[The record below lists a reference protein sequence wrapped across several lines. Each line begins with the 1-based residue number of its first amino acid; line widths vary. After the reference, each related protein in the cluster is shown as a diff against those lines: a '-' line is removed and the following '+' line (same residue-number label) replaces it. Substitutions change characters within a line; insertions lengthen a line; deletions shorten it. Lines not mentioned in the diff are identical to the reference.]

1 MVDPTENEINAMLQA
16 GKSGG
21 DYLESIEKFDLS
33 ALTQSEYMTFIE
45 SVITTY
51 LDELRNTPPF

>member
-1 MVDPTENEINAMLQA
+1 MVDPTDDEINAMLQA

-21 DYLESIEKFDLS
+21 DYLDSLGKFDM
-33 ALTQSEYMTFIE
+33 AQMTHDEWMTFIE
-45 SVITTY
+45 AVITTY